1 MRGLRCRDPGE
12 DRPRFGSGTQAFD
25 PQRVRGTRGQ
35 SIDGFQRGMWMN
47 DGSGTGTCIVVFD
60 TEEHAVSAIVSLTP
74 GGGPQVLSS
83 SIQEVEVEV

>member
-12 DRPRFGSGTQAFD
+12 DRPRFGSGAQAFD

-35 SIDGFQRGMWMN
+35 SIAWISEGDVDERR
-47 DGSGTGTCIVVFD
+47 SGTGTCIVVFD

-83 SIQEVEVEV
+83 SIKEVEVEV